1 MNFKDDDP
9 KSGKAQT
16 DKDMRAYLTNLK
28 TCNTK
33 LGDMPST
40 KWKREMGRH
49 LRKLWV
55 AHRDIKDTGARR
67 QKVATEARSLLGE
80 MDITVGKAYGQHID
94 VACISI
100 ERMQEQDV
108 DKAIE
113 STEARK
119 EAEKRKL
126 ETKWK
131 KKDEEKKRKDE
142 EDEEKE
148 RNITIAYEAIQRIEQ
163 KREQDAEAKEKEEDD
178 RMWAAHKWKG
188 SE

>member
-1 MNFKDDDP
+1 MKDDDP
-9 KSGKAQT
+9 KSDKAQT

-33 LGDMPST
+33 LGDMPS
-40 KWKREMGRH
+40 KKGKREMGRH

-80 MDITVGKAYGQHID
+80 MDITVGKAYAQHID

-113 STEARK
+113 STEARR

-126 ETKWK
+126 ETKGK

-142 EDEEKE
+142 EAERKRIAEEKAAQEALE
-148 RNITIAYEAIQRIEQ
+148 REMEAQMQLEQ
-163 KREQDAEAKEKEEDD
+163 QKMQ
-178 RMWAAHKWKG
+178 MQVY
-188 SE
+188 